1 MRILI
6 TGSRQWTDRRE
17 LEDVLWVQWLSSNGN
32 LTIVHGD
39 CPRGADRM
47 VREWCE
53 RENARAVEEL
63 GGPLFTEERH
73 PADWDQYG
81 KAAGF
86 IRNQEMVSLGAD
98 LCIAFVVPGK
108 SKGTQ
113 HTIDLARKAGIPVEE
128 VFQDG

>member
-1 MRILI
+1 MRLLI
-6 TGSRQWTDRRE
+6 TGSRQWTDKQE
-17 LEDVLWVQWLSSNGN
+17 LESVLHAQWLRHPWG
-32 LTIVHGD
+32 LIIVHGD

-47 VREWCE
+47 TREWCE
-53 RENARAVEEL
+53 RMTQFNAGKI
-63 GGPLFTEERH
+63 GGPPCTEERH
-73 PADWDQYG
+73 PADWDRHG

-113 HTIDLARKAGIPVEE
+113 HTINLARKAGIPVQE

>member
-1 MRILI
+1 MTLRLLI
-6 TGSRQWTDRRE
+6 TGSRQWTDRE
-17 LEDVLWVQWLSSNGN
+17 KLERVLWERALEIGEPFIV
-32 LTIVHGD
+32 VHGD

-47 VREWCE
+47 ARQWCE
-53 RENARAVEEL
+53 ENPHAI
-63 GGPLFTEERH
+63 TEERH
-73 PADWDQYG
+73 PADWEKHG

-113 HTIDLARKAGIPVEE
+113 HTIDLARKAGIPVKE

>member
-1 MRILI
+1 MDRGEEVRLLI
-6 TGSRQWTDRRE
+6 TDSRQWTDRTE
-17 LEDVLWVQWLSSNGN
+17 LERVLWAQWLNCDSPM
-32 LTIVHGD
+32 TIVHGD

-47 VREWCE
+47 AREWCE
-53 RENARAVEEL
+53 QWPAIS
-63 GGPLFTEERH
+63 EERH
-73 PADWDQYG
+73 PADWDTYG
-81 KAAGF
+81 KSAGYR
-86 IRNQEMVSLGAD
+86 RNSEMVSLGAD